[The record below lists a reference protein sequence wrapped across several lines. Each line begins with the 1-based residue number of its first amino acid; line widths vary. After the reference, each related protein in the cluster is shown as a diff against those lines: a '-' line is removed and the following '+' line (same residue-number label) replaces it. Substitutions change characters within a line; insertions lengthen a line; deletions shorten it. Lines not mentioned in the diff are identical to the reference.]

1 MSYYGAT
8 VVGIKSSKGVVLAAE
23 RRFSYGGYILS
34 KAARKVFKI
43 TDRIAIG
50 GAGLMADIQAV
61 NKIIQAEIK
70 YYEIS
75 MNKPISIRSAAKLIS
90 NILYSYKFLPMFS
103 ELVVGGIDD
112 EGFHLYVMDPLGSLI
127 EDDYA
132 AIGSG
137 APIAIGIIENA
148 YDSDLD
154 VNKIVEIAIQSVRTA
169 ISRDSMSGDGI
180 DVILITDKGA
190 KEKFVKLG

>member
-90 NILYSYKFLPMFS
+90 NILYSYKFLPMLS
-103 ELVVGGIDD
+103 ELVVGGIDN

-132 AIGSG
+132 AVGSG

-148 YDSDLD
+148 YDPDLD

-190 KEKFVKLG
+190 EEKFVKLG

>member
-34 KAARKVFKI
+34 KAVRKVFKI

-90 NILYSYKFLPMFS
+90 NILYSYKFLPMLS
-103 ELVVGGIDD
+103 ELVVGGIDN

-148 YDSDLD
+148 YDPDLD

-190 KEKFVKLG
+190 EEKFVKLG